1 MMNVRFRI
9 GLINASLPSYFPR
22 RHGVFEAAEK
32 MLADL
37 TADLGIGLVSAPDL
51 PMDARAAQQAL
62 QQASLHRELRSL
74 QRQLVYP
81 GSTPTITLGGSLGP
95 ADAALSYAALAN
107 RIHRIRSAPSTAS

>member
-37 TADLGIGLVSAPDL
+37 TADLGIGHSIPVGD
-51 PMDARAAQQAL
+51 
-62 QQASLHRELRSL
+62 
-74 QRQLVYP
+74 
-81 GSTPTITLGGSLGP
+81 GGRDRCQE
-95 ADAALSYAALAN
+95 A
-107 RIHRIRSAPSTAS
+107 

>member
-1 MMNVRFRI
+1 MNVRFRI

-51 PMDARAAQQAL
+51 PMDARAAQQAVDHCR
-62 QQASLHRELRSL
+62 AE
-74 QRQLVYP
+74 
-81 GSTPTITLGGSLGP
+81 GAG
-95 ADAALSYAALAN
+95 
-107 RIHRIRSAPSTAS
+107 